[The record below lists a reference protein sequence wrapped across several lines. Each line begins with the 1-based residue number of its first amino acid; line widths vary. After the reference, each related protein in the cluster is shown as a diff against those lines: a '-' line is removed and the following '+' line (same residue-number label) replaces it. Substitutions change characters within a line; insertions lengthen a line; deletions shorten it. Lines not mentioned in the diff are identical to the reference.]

1 MLQIRFMLFG
11 AQITQVVFSVHKLQ
25 IQVSFVIIYTFK
37 IYNEKDAF
45 FHRLV
50 IKIALFSSTDYNIP
64 VTRPSG
70 LYNVYL
76 LRYCTVHRGEI
87 YHLYVRLTIATEV
100 NRPDKKLVNSTSVQW
115 LNLQQLIKVKQVPR
129 STLVLD
135 RNIQSFFYLILL
147 FNQTDL

>member
-45 FHRLV
+45 FHKLV

-76 LRYCTVHRGEI
+76 LCYCTVHRGEI
-87 YHLYVRLTIATEV
+87 YHFYVRFTIATEV
-100 NRPDKKLVNSTSVQW
+100 KSTRQKTGKSYLCAVAVVQ

-135 RNIQSFFYLILL
+135 RNIQSFFTY
-147 FNQTDL
+147 FG